1 MAAVPGRFAG
11 KCRLRQLPGRRSA
24 LRATSAEGAPLNP
37 SLSII
42 LPVYNAEGTLAGQ
55 IGQLLDVLPDLTA
68 RFEILVVDDGS
79 TDHTDEI
86 AHDLRQQYPQ
96 LKVAR
101 HAWQRGMASAV
112 QTGLARSCGDI
123 VFVQEEQAEVSTAD
137 IRRLWEMRHDEKLVL
152 ARAQSGTTAS
162 KAPSAS
168 GLMDRLARWAAA
180 VQQSAQ
186 PTSTGIQMIRRQAI
200 EDLRRSPAPEEELT
214 FTELPHTQIARA
226 DGSHFGPTQMPGI
239 MRKLRDLAMG
249 E

>member
-1 MAAVPGRFAG
+1 M
-11 KCRLRQLPGRRSA
+11 
-24 LRATSAEGAPLNP
+24 NP

-42 LPVYNAEGTLAGQ
+42 LPVYNAEGTLASQ

-96 LKVAR
+96 LKIAR
-101 HAWQRGMASAV
+101 HAWQRGMAAAV

-152 ARAQSGTTAS
+152 ARAQSDATAS

-168 GLMDRLARWAAA
+168 GLMDRLTRWAAA

-186 PTSTGIQMIRRQAI
+186 RTATGIQMIRRQAI

-214 FTELPHTQIARA
+214 ITELPHTQIARA
-226 DGSHFGPTQMPGI
+226 DGSHSGPTQVPGFL
-239 MRKLRDLAMG
+239 RKLRDLAMG